1 MENLG
6 NEILPNS
13 LLAQFAGTTGRT
25 APQVIENKID
35 QVLENYLL
43 ACG

>member
-1 MENLG
+1 MQNLG
-6 NEILPNS
+6 REVLPNS
-13 LLAQFAGTTGRT
+13 LLEQFSETTNLT
-25 APQVIENKID
+25 APQVIENKIN